1 MIEED
6 DSEAINDKIVKQ
18 KSEQVSLLKEHK
30 IPEERQEVCIY
41 SGTEFKFTISFG
53 QYIYSNKILW
63 YLIL

>member
-30 IPEERQEVCIY
+30 IPEERQEVCIIQGQNSNLPFLLDNTY
-41 SGTEFKFTISFG
+41 IPIKFYGT
-53 QYIYSNKILW
+53 
-63 YLIL
+63 

>member
-30 IPEERQEVCIY
+30 IPEKRQEVCIIL
-41 SGTEFKFTISFG
+41 GHN
-53 QYIYSNKILW
+53 SN
-63 YLIL
+63 

>member
-30 IPEERQEVCIY
+30 IPEERQEVCIH
-41 SGTEFKFTISFG
+41 IQG
-53 QYIYSNKILW
+53 QNSN
-63 YLIL
+63 